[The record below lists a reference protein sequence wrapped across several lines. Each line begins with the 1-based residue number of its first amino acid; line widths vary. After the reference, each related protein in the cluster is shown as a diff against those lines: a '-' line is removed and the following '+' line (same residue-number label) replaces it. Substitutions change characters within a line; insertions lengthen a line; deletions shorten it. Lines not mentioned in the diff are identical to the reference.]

1 MIQLTKLK
9 KLQNNFPVLTG
20 NKALSKKLC
29 DQLIKEIQ
37 NMNSFDDTI
46 MGGRSR
52 INKGS
57 KNFKRFLRKSNV
69 SQKIFRYFNSKI
81 FYKKIEKIFDQK
93 FKKSPWSNVYV
104 PEIFNKKKF
113 TTKNKV
119 NSSELQKILGNSY
132 KNPKVNL
139 DMDFSV
145 SKSGYQLRPHRD
157 DVTRLFNFLIYLN
170 DIPKKNDGSLTL
182 YKKKGVKDLRK
193 SFRRFPNIKE
203 LDVIKEFTPKKGTII
218 FFQSTPNS
226 YHGVKKFKEFRNE
239 KRYFI
244 YGSYALNKP
253 VIWSFKGNK
262 YYPEI
267 IDNNKKMLS
276 SFHDTSYLIK

>member
-9 KLQNNFPVLTG
+9 KLENNFPVLTG
-20 NKALSKKLC
+20 DKALSKKLC

-37 NMNSFDDTI
+37 DMNSFDDTI

-57 KNFKRFLRKSNV
+57 KNFNKYLKRSNV
-69 SQKIFRYFNSKI
+69 SQKIFRHFNSKI
-81 FYKKIEKIFDQK
+81 FYKRIEKIFSQK
-93 FKKSPWSNVYV
+93 FKKSSWSNVFV
-104 PEIFNKKKF
+104 PEIFNVKKF
-113 TTKNKV
+113 TPKNKV
-119 NSSELQKILGNSY
+119 TSSELQKILGNSY

-139 DMDFSV
+139 DIDFSV

-157 DVTRLFNFLIYLN
+157 DITRLFNFLIYLN
-170 DIPKKNDGSLTL
+170 DIPKKNGGSLTL
-182 YKKKGVKDLRK
+182 YKKKGIKDLRK

-226 YHGVKKFKEFRNE
+226 YHGVRKFKEFRNE

-262 YYPEI
+262 YYPKI
-267 IDNNKKMLS
+267 SDNNKKMLS
-276 SFHDTSYLIK
+276 SFHDSNYLIK